1 MMGLWNKLARP
12 QERNAPFRLCAL
24 LLPRPGKAWRI
35 LLSGHPRGRGRGS
48 ARFLLRGKPRHG
60 AEGGFG

>member
-48 ARFLLRGKPRHG
+48 ARFRQLQCG
-60 AEGGFG
+60 AIDHSEL